1 PFIHCFELLLFAIPA
16 HPPILVPDPLLH
28 LAHACD
34 PGASSI
40 HMFHVIEL
48 STFQIAERQ
57 VCQIDVTDIPR
68 SGLSRRAIHSLP
80 EKRALEAELASFASS
95 YVAGVIPPLRLK
107 LLVIEVVPREFI
119 SIAGHCLFVLPRGGP
134 RQQCDRGANRDP
146 TLHE

>member
-1 PFIHCFELLLFAIPA
+1 MSRAIRFLADAVLPMDHGPLFRQQLQRKRIAFIHCFELLLFAIPA

-80 EKRALEAELASFASS
+80 EKRELEAELASFASS
-95 YVAGVIPPLRLK
+95 YV
-107 LLVIEVVPREFI
+107 
-119 SIAGHCLFVLPRGGP
+119 
-134 RQQCDRGANRDP
+134 
-146 TLHE
+146 